1 MNPLLRGP
9 GIVEGL
15 ERSAPGKHRLG
26 FLPSLLTQKG
36 FQPSLLSPCGPGLC
50 PAGVTGRQRVPAAP
64 EKALEERR

>member
-1 MNPLLRGP
+1 MNPLLGGP

-36 FQPSLLSPCGPGLC
+36 F
-50 PAGVTGRQRVPAAP
+50 
-64 EKALEERR
+64 